1 MGEHTPGPWEAIP
14 FSDALEGDGVM
25 VCGRV
30 YNVCDCYGENVS
42 ANAYL
47 IAAAPDLLALAE
59 LAEAKPKEVQAIME
73 EHDFVIDDLDDRWQ
87 KFAFTLYNMLV
98 ALACRSEVAIAK
110 AKGE

>member
-1 MGEHTPGPWEAIP
+1 MGQCEEELDLCEAL
-14 FSDALEGDGVM
+14 LETQEDT
-25 VCGRV
+25 
-30 YNVCDCYGENVS
+30 
-42 ANAYL
+42 
-47 IAAAPDLLALAE
+47 IAELQAQRDDLLALAE

>member
-1 MGEHTPGPWEAIP
+1 MMGQCEEELDLCEAL
-14 FSDALEGDGVM
+14 LETQEDT
-25 VCGRV
+25 
-30 YNVCDCYGENVS
+30 
-42 ANAYL
+42 
-47 IAAAPDLLALAE
+47 IAELQAQRDDLLALAE